1 MGRIPILPSHVRT
14 IRGRQRAWPAT
25 TRVAAAIIITTTLA
39 LLVAACDAGKP
50 ASGNSG
56 LTSTTTAAI
65 SQAVAFARCMR
76 SHGVSNYPD
85 PNARNSGPGTN
96 GLPKVDLQVLG
107 VSSSQVNAAESA
119 CHRMLPN
126 GAQLSRT
133 TSRSILNRLVA
144 FAHCVRL
151 HGVSNWPDPTH
162 TLGSFPGAPRY
173 GFDLQGIQGLEAGA
187 SGSFGPRISTAIGQ
201 CLHLQHLRS
210 VQVPWG
216 SWQR

>member
-1 MGRIPILPSHVRT
+1 MDRIPILPSHVRI
-14 IRGRQRAWPAT
+14 IRGGPRAWPPT
-25 TRVAAAIIITTTLA
+25 TRIAAAIIITTTLA
-39 LLVAACDAGKP
+39 LLVAACGAGKP
-50 ASGNSG
+50 ASGTSG
-56 LTSTTTAAI
+56 LTGTTTAAI
-65 SQAVAFARCMR
+65 SQAVAFTRCMR
-76 SHGVSNYPD
+76 SHGVPNYPD
-85 PNARNSGPGTN
+85 PTARNSGPGTD
-96 GLPKVDLQVLG
+96 GLPKVDLQALG
-107 VSSSQVNAAESA
+107 ISSSQVNAAESA
-119 CHRMLPN
+119 CQRMLPN
-126 GAQLSRT
+126 GAQLSRA

-144 FAHCVRL
+144 FAHCVRS

-201 CLHLQHLRS
+201 CLQLEHLRS